1 MNKKFDFL
9 FGWIFGKGGGAYFWH
24 SDLSAGFPNEEASQN
39 PHHIRGNPGV
49 WPLVQLIKELLLATK
64 DISRF
69 M

>member
-1 MNKKFDFL
+1 MP
-9 FGWIFGKGGGAYFWH
+9 YFWH

-39 PHHIRGNPGV
+39 AHHIRGNPGV